1 MDISAVSRKE
11 VLRYLGYKGTM
22 EIQGAVE
29 DEVEA
34 CLELLGQKAEPKH
47 LVRSF
52 PLRLG
57 TEYEIDC
64 GCFCTRSKNLS
75 KNLQECEMVL
85 VFAATLGL
93 GTDYV
98 IQKYN
103 HLQMSR
109 AGILQAAAAAMIEE
123 YCDQG
128 CRELKERYEAGEWYL
143 RPRFSPGYGDFPL
156 ECQSSLL
163 DGLEAGKRLGIRLT
177 SGCLM
182 MPSKSVTAVMGLS
195 RKPYRCEVKGC
206 EACGKTDC
214 AYRRET

>member
-109 AGILQAAAAAMIEE
+109 AVILQAAAAAMIEE
-123 YCDQG
+123 YCDQV

-177 SGCLM
+177 SEIGRASC
-182 MPSKSVTAVMGLS
+182 
-195 RKPYRCEVKGC
+195 
-206 EACGKTDC
+206 
-214 AYRRET
+214 RERVSSPV

>member
-109 AGILQAAAAAMIEE
+109 AVILQAAAAAMIEE
-123 YCDQG
+123 YCDQV

-163 DGLEAGKRLGIRLT
+163 DGLE
-177 SGCLM
+177 
-182 MPSKSVTAVMGLS
+182 
-195 RKPYRCEVKGC
+195 
-206 EACGKTDC
+206 GKTPGNPADVRVSDD
-214 AYRRET
+214 ALQVRYSGYGT